1 MSPKFRIELPRI
13 DYLPG
18 EMVTGRVVV
27 TEPGHSR
34 RLEISLGFWEA
45 SAKTFTARARHVPG
59 PVLHTGTL
67 QLDAFLPFT
76 IRIPLDALPNATG
89 PHGMLFWAVEAHS
102 TSSAEIPWS

>member
-1 MSPKFRIELPRI
+1 
-13 DYLPG
+13 
-18 EMVTGRVVV
+18 
-27 TEPGHSR
+27 
-34 RLEISLGFWEA
+34 
-45 SAKTFTARARHVPG
+45 VPG

>member
-13 DYLPG
+13 DYLPGG

-59 PVLHTGTL
+59 PVLHTGTR
-67 QLDAFLPFT
+67 APSKCRSVWFT
-76 IRIPLDALPNATG
+76 GL
-89 PHGMLFWAVEAHS
+89 
-102 TSSAEIPWS
+102 